1 MKRALIPASLLLLA
15 GCQQPGPAV
24 ARPYAAAEEGLT
36 LVYIDPSL
44 PQDQQAAKRL
54 QVRVDKV
61 VARPDGAS
69 VIFKTFTLGLGK
81 PFQALFVLKDGGVG
95 LLSPDGKTEAPM
107 LPKGFP
113 DAVEAW
119 SSGATSYRIL
129 GRGGWVQ
136 GAAVLPEDRPSEGI
150 WVEARAEGA
159 KPLRSLYLPGLGE
172 VQTDELQADG
182 RWTTVNLLTQ
192 YGFTD
197 MPSAPPM
204 APAPAAAPKQRSAKR
219 KR

>member
-1 MKRALIPASLLLLA
+1 MRRALLPASLVLLA

-36 LVYIDPSL
+36 LVYINPSL
-44 PQDQQAAKRL
+44 PQEQQAAKRL

-61 VARPDGAS
+61 VARPDGAT
-69 VIFKTFTLGLGK
+69 VVFKTFTVGLEK

-95 LLSPDGKTEAPM
+95 LLSPDGKNEAVM

-113 DAVEAW
+113 ETDAW
-119 SSGATSYRIL
+119 TSGPSSFRVL
-129 GRGGWVQ
+129 GRGSWGR
-136 GAAVLPEDRPSEGI
+136 GAAVLPEDRAMDGS

-159 KPLRSLYLPGLGE
+159 KPVRSLYLPGLGE
-172 VQTDELQADG
+172 VETDELQPDG
-182 RWTTVNLLTQ
+182 RWVTVNLLTQ
-192 YGFTD
+192 FGFTD
-197 MPSAPPM
+197 MPSAAPM
-204 APAPAAAPKQRSAKR
+204 APAEAPAHKRSAKR